1 MNATMTDGQASNLRP
16 LPERTTAP
24 VRHAER
30 LEFLS
35 KDWVDAVRAYLTPRV
50 AERRNALVGK
60 RAAVCEMFTDAPG
73 HLGYEDNVAAFHI
86 AIDDGELN
94 VAPGAIDDA
103 DYRMQADYNQAH
115 IVATAVFE
123 DHPERQARL
132 TNEAMHR
139 HGAFFQTQG
148 GLDKAPAALLE
159 AMAGMHDHLGKRT
172 VANPDTEHRIDRLG
186 MRRHVE
192 EIEERGYTVVENA
205 ISDELCAEL
214 SEDLRRLIV
223 ETGRGRVA
231 SMLLARGLLWEELA
245 MHPWIHS
252 LAQHM
257 LGADCNMG
265 QSLGF
270 IKRNG
275 EDTHRLHNDP
285 PHPLTGDK
293 CCNVTTIWAL
303 DDFTDTSGSTVVV
316 PGSHKWHRPPDP
328 DAMARA
334 EKILMPRGSVALWH
348 GSLWHGSA
356 IREDEG
362 ERLTIHNTYLR
373 NWVRTFDSYLEI
385 DPAILE
391 RNPPTFTTLCGVDD
405 LYGKNTYA
413 GPDFSRMA

>member
-205 ISDELCAEL
+205 ISDELCDEL
-214 SEDLRRLIV
+214 EEDLRRLIV

-257 LGADCNMG
+257 LGADKQHGAVLRLHQAQGRGHPPAAQRPAAPADGG
-265 QSLGF
+265 QVLQRHDHLGA
-270 IKRNG
+270 RRLHRHLRLDRGGARQPQVAPAAGPGRHGPRG
-275 EDTHRLHNDP
+275 EDPHAAWLRGPLARFALARL
-285 PHPLTGDK
+285 GD
-293 CCNVTTIWAL
+293 
-303 DDFTDTSGSTVVV
+303 
-316 PGSHKWHRPPDP
+316 
-328 DAMARA
+328 
-334 EKILMPRGSVALWH
+334 PRGR
-348 GSLWHGSA
+348 G
-356 IREDEG
+356 
-362 ERLTIHNTYLR
+362 
-373 NWVRTFDSYLEI
+373 
-385 DPAILE
+385 
-391 RNPPTFTTLCGVDD
+391 
-405 LYGKNTYA
+405 
-413 GPDFSRMA
+413 

>member
-16 LPERTTAP
+16 LPERTPAP

-35 KDWVDAVRAYLTPRV
+35 KDWVDAVRAYLAPRV

-86 AIDDGELN
+86 AVDDGELS

-132 TNEAMHR
+132 ANEAMHR
-139 HGAFFQTQG
+139 HGAFFETQG

-159 AMAGMHDHLGKRT
+159 AMAGMHDHLAKRT
-172 VANPDTEHRIDRLG
+172 VANPDTEQRIDRLG

-205 ISDELCAEL
+205 ISDGLRAELC
-214 SEDLRRLIV
+214 EDLRRLIA

-252 LAQHM
+252 IAQHM
-257 LGADCNMG
+257 LG
-265 QSLGF
+265 
-270 IKRNG
+270 
-275 EDTHRLHNDP
+275 T
-285 PHPLTGDK
+285 DK
-293 CCNVTTIWAL
+293 QH
-303 DDFTDTSGSTVVV
+303 GSV
-316 PGSHKWHRPPDP
+316 PGLHQ
-328 DAMARA
+328 
-334 EKILMPRGSVALWH
+334 E
-348 GSLWHGSA
+348 
-356 IREDEG
+356 EG
-362 ERLTIHNTYLR
+362 
-373 NWVRTFDSYLEI
+373 
-385 DPAILE
+385 
-391 RNPPTFTTLCGVDD
+391 
-405 LYGKNTYA
+405 
-413 GPDFSRMA
+413 